1 MRKNVF
7 VLVVALF
14 LSVTIYGQVAPVDS
28 VAVSFIQPM
37 TKTDFL
43 NKVMD
48 YDKNPETWVF
58 KGKRPCVIDFYADW
72 CGPCKIASPVLEEL
86 ALEYQG
92 KVDFYKV
99 NIDKEKELAYVFGI
113 QSIPS
118 FLYCPVVGK
127 PTKTMGVASDKKQ
140 IKQTFKSEIQ
150 KILSK

>member
-1 MRKNVF
+1 MRMKFF
-7 VLVVALF
+7 VWVAALF
-14 LSVTIYGQVAPVDS
+14 LSVSIYGQVAPFDS
-28 VAVSFIQPM
+28 VAVSLIQPM

-48 YDKNPETWVF
+48 YDKNPETWVY

-127 PTKTMGVASDKKQ
+127 PTKTMGIANDKKQ

>member
-1 MRKNVF
+1 MKFF
-7 VLVVALF
+7 VLVAAIF
-14 LSVTIYGQVAPVDS
+14 LSVTIYGQVVPADS
-28 VAVSFIQPM
+28 VAVSLIQPM
-37 TKTDFL
+37 TKADFL

-48 YDKNPETWVF
+48 YDKNPETWVY

-127 PTKTMGVASDKKQ
+127 PTKTMGIANDKKQ